1 MIRGIYTSG
10 LGMMRESKRLDV
22 VSNNLA
28 NASTTAFKSDGS
40 VCGTFKKALNDVM
53 VSGSRIDIANYT
65 PDVVNTYTNF
75 TQGSLYSTGNT
86 TDLAI
91 SNDDNAFFTVENS
104 NGDRLYTRDGAFIID
119 KDNYLVTAQGHKV
132 LGTNELGEEQYIK
145 LDSNEFGVSVTGK
158 ITAGNEVLGN
168 LLITSFENPE
178 SLSKIGN
185 NLIEASN
192 ASITRDFDGEI
203 QQSYLEMSNV
213 NTVSEMV
220 NMIAISRA
228 YEANQKVL
236 QSQDEILG
244 RAVSDVGRV

>member
-10 LGMMRESKRLDV
+10 LGMTRETKRLDI

-28 NASTTAFKSDGS
+28 NASTTAFKSDGA

-53 VSGSRIDIANYT
+53 VAGSRIDIANYT
-65 PDVVNTYTNF
+65 PDVVNTYTKF
-75 TQGSLYSTGNT
+75 TQGSLYSTGNA

-91 SNDDNAFFTVENS
+91 SNDDNAFFTVEDD
-104 NGDRLYTRDGAFIID
+104 NGNRFYTRDGAFVID
-119 KDNYLVTAQGHKV
+119 KDNFLVTAQGYKV
-132 LGTNELGEEQYIK
+132 MGTDGYIS
-145 LDSNEFGVSVTGK
+145 LDDKEFGVSNLGQVTN
-158 ITAGNEVLGN
+158 GNEVIGN

-192 ASITRDFDGEI
+192 ESVTRDFEGEI

-236 QSQDEILG
+236 QSQDEMLG
-244 RAVSDVGRV
+244 KAVSDVGRV

>member
-10 LGMMRESKRLDV
+10 LGMTRETKRLDI

-28 NASTTAFKSDGS
+28 NASTTAFKSDGA
-40 VCGTFKKALNDVM
+40 VCGTFKKTLNDVI
-53 VSGSRIDIANYT
+53 VSGSRIDVANYT

-75 TQGSLYSTGNT
+75 TQGSLYSTGNA

-91 SNDDNAFFTVENS
+91 SNDNNAFFTVEDN
-104 NGDRLYTRDGAFIID
+104 NGNRFYTRDGAFVID
-119 KDNYLVTAQGHKV
+119 KDNFLVTAQGYKV
-132 LGTNELGEEQYIK
+132 LGTDGYINIE
-145 LDSNEFGVSVTGK
+145 DNEFGISVSGQVSNNS
-158 ITAGNEVLGN
+158 NEILGN

-178 SLSKIGN
+178 TLNKIGN

-192 ASITRDFDGEI
+192 ESVTRDFEGEV

-244 RAVSDVGRV
+244 KAVSDVGRV